1 MKNKQTDQKQTICS
15 ENKLLSVLGKK
26 KWNLKLV

>member
-26 KWNLKLV
+26 NEISN